1 MRVVLEIAGN
11 TEVDQTEFQALKA
24 KEAAR
29 KQKANE
35 ASKRYAAKRRATEK
49 QAEESLKRLKRENS
63 KLHQEVGEKEREV
76 ELLKKALAQQE
87 NNGFIDDEDIL
98 FEVLMKIID

>member
-49 QAEESLKRLKRENS
+49 QAEESVENLKRRNS
-63 KLHQEVGEKEREV
+63 ELHQEIGKKEREV
-76 ELLKKALAQQE
+76 EVLKKALAQHE
-87 NNGFIDDEDIL
+87 NNGFIDEDIL
-98 FEVLMKIID
+98 FEFMKIMD

>member
-49 QAEESLKRLKRENS
+49 QAEESVENLKRRNS
-63 KLHQEVGEKEREV
+63 ELHQEVGEKERKV
-76 ELLKKALAQQE
+76 ELFKKALAQRE
-87 NNGFIDDEDIL
+87 NNGYINEDIL
-98 FEVLMKIID
+98 FEVLMKIMD